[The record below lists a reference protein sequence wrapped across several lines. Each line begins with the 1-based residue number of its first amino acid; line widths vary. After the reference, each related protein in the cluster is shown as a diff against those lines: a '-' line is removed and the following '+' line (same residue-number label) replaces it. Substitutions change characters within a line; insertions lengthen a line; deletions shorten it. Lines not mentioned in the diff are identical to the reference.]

1 MKIKKGDE
9 VLVISGKYKGKTGKV
24 LKCFPREQKIIVE
37 GVNLI
42 KKHQKRRSAREKG
55 EIIVKEAPIFVSK
68 VKLIC
73 PHCKKAVRVGYQ
85 FQGEK
90 KVRVCKKCLSKI

>member
-1 MKIKKGDE
+1 MKIKKGDQ
-9 VLVISGKYKGKTGKV
+9 VLVISGKYRGKTGKV

-42 KKHQKRRSAREKG
+42 KKHQRKKRATEKS
-55 EIIVKEAPIFVSK
+55 EIVTKEAPIFVSK

-73 PHCKKAVRVGYQ
+73 PHCKKAVRVAYL

-90 KVRVCKKCLSKI
+90 KFRVCKKCSSKI